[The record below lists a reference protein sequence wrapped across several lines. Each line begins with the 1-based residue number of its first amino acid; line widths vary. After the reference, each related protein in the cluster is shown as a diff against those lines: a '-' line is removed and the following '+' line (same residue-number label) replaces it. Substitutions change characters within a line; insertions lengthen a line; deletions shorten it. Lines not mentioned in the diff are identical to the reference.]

1 MSNHHHPPEDRDWHE
16 YQDWLETHDYAVINN
31 AIALIRAHCKS
42 HHYWVCDRLLEVR
55 HRAAYAETRLA
66 ELAAKEETYSSHVN
80 RDARNAWIP
89 PPAYARTKTCR
100 ARDARSTGETPMT
113 NDQRERLLCCRCR
126 RDMNEVQS
134 MRPIDP
140 KGTAGRRWVC
150 NRCEG
155 FYYLTQEQAILAAIR
170 GEELADD

>member
-66 ELAAKEETYSSHVN
+66 ELAAKEETYRFIHDCEGDESSLVVG
-80 RDARNAWIP
+80 RAWDAMRRAGQ
-89 PPAYARTKTCR
+89 K
-100 ARDARSTGETPMT
+100 ARDFLRRKEWESAKTAVPR
-113 NDQRERLLCCRCR
+113 DVLLDAQLLKHTSCLYEI
-126 RDMNEVQS
+126 MKAMEQLAES
-134 MRPIDP
+134 RPDDFDV
-140 KGTAGRRWVC
+140 KGYAMS
-150 NRCEG
+150 
-155 FYYLTQEQAILAAIR
+155 LR
-170 GEELADD
+170 GLWMEMKEP